1 MTNKL
6 EYLVKTFSKTTRKD
20 YENYCIN
27 RIWSLL
33 NRTDIKPVTQSYVR
47 FDNGK
52 YALID
57 LHFPAINY
65 AIEIDETH
73 HLTQQEEDKLRSK
86 LIKEQFKT
94 YKDKDIIIRRIDINQ
109 NLENVHKEINNIV
122 SEINT
127 IINNSDINKIKWI
140 EKTEDERIKELQQ
153 QGLISVNDDI
163 TFKLIEKAC
172 NLFFYDNPPIMR
184 GYFPLNKRDDFMMWF
199 PEEATESLGHLN
211 TTNKQGWINKFDD
224 SGEYITEYNI
234 NGAPINDKYPD
245 GTPRITFIKTKDPL
259 TNQQRYMFVGIYQLI
274 KKDYKNKEKRTY
286 QRVSTTFNLN
296 DINPYY

>member
-33 NRTDIKPVTQSYVR
+33 NRTDIKPVTQSYIR

-109 NLENVHKEINNIV
+109 SLENVHKEIDNVV

-127 IINNSDINKIKWI
+127 IINKSDINKIKWI

-153 QGLISVNDDI
+153 QGLISVNDNI

-172 NLFFYDNPPIMR
+172 NLFFYDNPPIR
-184 GYFPLNKRDDFMMWF
+184 QGYFPLNKRDDFTMWF
-199 PEEATESLGHLN
+199 PEEVTESLDYLN
-211 TTNKQGWINKFDD
+211 ATNKQGWINKFDNT
-224 SGEYITEYNI
+224 GEYITEYNI
-234 NGAPINDKYPD
+234 NGVSIKDKYPD

-259 TNQQRYMFVGIYQLI
+259 TNHKHYTFVGIYQLI
-274 KKDYKNKEKRTY
+274 KEDYGNKEKRTY